1 MKTHMLVLILGLV
14 FAAGPAAQNEYV
26 IGPQDVLNITVIG
39 ESDLT
44 NKFTVEQDGTFTFP
58 FIGRVKAGGL
68 TQHALE
74 DELRKQLANG
84 YLRNPQ
90 VAVAVETYR
99 SQRIIVMGEVRTPSE
114 YQLTGDMTLL
124 TALARAGGTTAA
136 AADEV
141 LIIHALRKGQTA
153 PEIEHIDLLALHAG
167 NMQLNRPLLDGD
179 TVNIPKA
186 QSLTVGGYVKSPG
199 EIPYQ
204 RGMTVLQAV
213 MRAGGPND
221 RGSDK
226 KLTIKRNVN
235 GKSTD
240 IKATQIDVVQAGDT
254 IVVGPRTF

>member
-1 MKTHMLVLILGLV
+1 MKRHLFALLI
-14 FAAGPAAQNEYV
+14 AAVVAARVTAQNEYV
-26 IGPQDVLNITVIG
+26 IGAQDVLNITVIG
-39 ESDLT
+39 EPDLT

-68 TQHALE
+68 TQRALE

-84 YLRNPQ
+84 FLRNPQ

-99 SQRIIVMGEVRTPSE
+99 SQRIIVIGEVRTPSE

-124 TALARAGGTTAA
+124 TALARAGGMTAD
-136 AADEV
+136 AADEA
-141 LIIHALRKGQTA
+141 LIIHAVRKGQTE
-153 PEIEHIDLLALHAG
+153 PDIERIDLVALHAG

-186 QSLTVGGYVKSPG
+186 KSLTVGGYVKSPG

-213 MRAGGPND
+213 MRAGGPTD

-235 GKSTD
+235 GKPADLKVNQTD
-240 IKATQIDVVQAGDT
+240 IVQAGDT
-254 IVVGPRTF
+254 IIVGARTF

>member
-1 MKTHMLVLILGLV
+1 MKTSIGAMLIAALV
-14 FAAGPAAQNEYV
+14 AATLAAQNEYI
-26 IGPQDVLNITVIG
+26 IGAQDVLNITVVG
-39 ESDLT
+39 EPELT

-58 FIGRVKAGGL
+58 FIGRVKAGGVS
-68 TQHALE
+68 QRALE

-84 YLRNPQ
+84 FLRNPQ

-99 SQRIIVMGEVRTPSE
+99 SQRIIVIGEVRTPSE
-114 YQLTGDMTLL
+114 YPLTGDMTLL
-124 TALARAGGTTAA
+124 TALARAGGTTAV
-136 AADEV
+136 AADEA
-141 LIIHALRKGQTA
+141 LIIHALRKGQTN
-153 PEIEHIDLLALHAG
+153 PEIEHVDLIALHAG

-186 QSLTVGGYVKSPG
+186 KSLTVGGYVKTPG

-213 MRAGGPND
+213 MRAGGPTD

-235 GKSTD
+235 GKSAD
-240 IKATQIDVVQAGDT
+240 IKVTQTDTVQAGDT